1 MLTSVLLVVG
11 FIFLIAGIFIMA
23 SDWDIEIKNISFD
36 SEILG
41 QGLTI
46 TGGGLAFLMLFA
58 KGVAWMSV
66 VCG

>member
-11 FIFLIAGIFIMA
+11 FIFLIAGILIMA

-36 SEILG
+36 SDILG

-46 TGGGLAFLMLFA
+46 TGGVLAFLMLFA
-58 KGVAWMSV
+58 KGVVWMSV